1 MATFNWVIST
11 TEYDLQPADM
21 DGAIIVAHWR
31 CNAEQVEGT
40 GDDAVTYSATNYGTA
55 GFSPDPTAP
64 NYTPYADVTESQ
76 VLDWV
81 WADGVD
87 KDSIETSL
95 QANIDAQINPV
106 TASGTPWA

>member
-31 CNAEQVEGT
+31 CNASQDE
-40 GDDAVTYSATNYGTA
+40 YSATSYGTA
-55 GFSPDPTAP
+55 GFSPDPSSP
-64 NYTPYADVTESQ
+64 DYTPYSDVTESQ
-76 VLDWV
+76 VLDWI

-87 KDSIETSL
+87 KDATETSL
-95 QANIDAQINPV
+95 QANIDGQINPV
-106 TASGTPWA
+106 TASGVPW

>member
-1 MATFNWVIST
+1 MTTFNWVIST

-40 GDDAVTYSATNYGTA
+40 GDDAVTYSATLWYCWL
-55 GFSPDPTAP
+55 SPDPSTAP
-64 NYTPYADVTESQ
+64 DYTPYADVTESQ

-106 TASGTPWA
+106 TASGVPW

>member
-1 MATFNWVIST
+1 MSATFNWVIST
-11 TEYDLQPADM
+11 LERDLQPAEM

-31 CNAEQVEGT
+31 CNAEQAEGT

-55 GFSPDPTAP
+55 GFSPDPSSP
-64 NYTPYADVTESQ
+64 DYTPYSDVTEQ
-76 VLDWV
+76 QCLDWV

-87 KDSIETSL
+87 KDSIEASL

-106 TASGTPWA
+106 TASGVPW

>member
-1 MATFNWVIST
+1 MGQSLSPI
-11 TEYDLQPADM
+11 
-21 DGAIIVAHWR
+21 GAAMQ
-31 CNAEQVEGT
+31 NKVEGT
-40 GDDAVTYSATNYGTA
+40 GDDAVTYNATNYGTA

-64 NYTPYADVTESQ
+64 DYTPYADVTESQ

-87 KDSIETSL
+87 KDATETSL

-106 TASGTPWA
+106 TASGVPW